1 MTVKV
6 RLKEI
11 RTARKISQN
20 ELARLL
26 EMSLANVQKI
36 EYGKAKSIPLDTLDK
51 LCKVLKCE
59 PGDLLQFVPDSDD
72 EQDIITK
79 QGEIKQLK
87 QSGESVE
94 SNPAHRRNS
103 TYSFLSIIPEVPQ
116 SA

>member
-11 RTARKISQN
+11 RTARNISQN

-26 EMSLANVQKI
+26 KMSLANVQKI
-36 EYGKAKSIPLDTLDK
+36 EYGKAKAVPLETLDK

-59 PGDLLQFVPDSDD
+59 PGDLLQFVPDDGGQD
-72 EQDIITK
+72 VIIEQGEAKKLK
-79 QGEIKQLK
+79 QGGFIED
-87 QSGESVE
+87 
-94 SNPAHRRNS
+94 NPPYRRKN
-103 TYSFLSIIPEVPQ
+103 TYSLLFIVTKVPE

>member
-6 RLKEI
+6 QLKEI
-11 RTARKISQN
+11 RTARNISQN

-59 PGDLLQFVPDSDD
+59 PGDLLRFVTDD
-72 EQDIITK
+72 DDGQEVITEQ
-79 QGEIKQLK
+79 EIKELK
-87 QSGESVE
+87 RGKK
-94 SNPAHRRNS
+94 
-103 TYSFLSIIPEVPQ
+103 SIDDAPSPSRSRTRSSLTLFPEVPE

>member
-6 RLKEI
+6 QLKEI

-59 PGDLLQFVPDSDD
+59 PGDILHFTPDD
-72 EQDIITK
+72 EQDVVDK
-79 QGEIKQLK
+79 QGDVKALEQGNK
-87 QSGESVE
+87 SVQDKP
-94 SNPAHRRNS
+94 SHRRNS
-103 TYSFLSIIPEVPQ
+103 TQSFLIVIPELPE

>member
-6 RLKEI
+6 QLKEI
-11 RTARKISQN
+11 RTARNISQN

-59 PGDLLQFVPDSDD
+59 PGDLLRFVPDDD
-72 EQDIITK
+72 DGQEVIIEQ
-79 QGEIKQLK
+79 EIKELK
-87 QSGESVE
+87 RGKK
-94 SNPAHRRNS
+94 
-103 TYSFLSIIPEVPQ
+103 SIDDAPPHGLGRTRSSLALFPEVPE